1 MARRKSYRRK
11 KRRLNA
17 NAGALLVFIVVLCV
31 AAVLGTKI
39 RSLSATREA
48 YAAQEEQLSQ
58 EYEEEQ
64 NRSESLEESKDY
76 VQSKDYVE
84 KIAREK
90 LGLVG
95 EDETIV
101 KPGN

>member
-1 MARRKSYRRK
+1 M
-11 KRRLNA
+11 
-17 NAGALLVFIVVLCV
+17 VVICLAV
-31 AAVLGTKI
+31 VLGTKI
-39 RSLSATREA
+39 HSLSATREA

-58 EYEEEQ
+58 EYKKEQ
-64 NRSESLEESKDY
+64 NRSESLQESKDY

-95 EDETIV
+95 KDETIV